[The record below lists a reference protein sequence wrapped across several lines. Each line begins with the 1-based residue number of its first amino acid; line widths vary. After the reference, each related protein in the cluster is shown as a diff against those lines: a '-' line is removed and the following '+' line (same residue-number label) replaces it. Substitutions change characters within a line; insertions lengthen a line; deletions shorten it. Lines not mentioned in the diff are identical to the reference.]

1 MEKDGSLMCGYHGWR
16 WNGEGKAICI
26 PQVRL
31 QLTYEYVLT
40 DICIITS
47 VRA

>member
-1 MEKDGSLMCGYHGWR
+1 MCGYHGWR

-26 PQVRL
+26 PQVRS

-40 DICIITS
+40 DRIFIINS